1 MVRDFLRT
9 LAKHGILIIL
19 ALAVVGVIARS
30 WFSYQ
35 TTTGAVRQAEVAYE
49 ARRDVM
55 AVLTDLLDQETGLRG
70 YVSTQKHDFLA
81 PYLSGRSRID
91 ADLALA
97 LKASAD
103 ADTSSI
109 HPSIVDTVTTYNIW
123 LDTVARPLIA
133 APVRSDTAALQAR
146 GKALMDRMRADVKS
160 SLDVLDA
167 KSASYSQRTQEQLA
181 LGSIVSLIIA
191 LALCAALAAMLRAQR
206 RIAVER
212 DRFVSTAQDMFVVA
226 SMDGLFINMNPA
238 AERILKRSR
247 SELLGKPIMAL
258 VHPEDV
264 ERTKAAMSELAEGK
278 SIEAFRNRYQAA
290 DGSYRWMCWNSVPD
304 LGRRRIYASGRDET
318 DRVAF
323 EIERDHLAFN
333 DLLTGLPNR
342 ASFLAHAARAL
353 TAARA
358 MQSELVVILF
368 DLDGFKAVNDAH
380 GHSVGDE
387 VLRELARR
395 VRSALRKADLVAR
408 IGGDE
413 FTILLQAHVGSVDVD
428 IVVGKIQA
436 TFREPVRV
444 QGHEL
449 WLRASIGVAR
459 YPADG
464 DTIES
469 LLICADHAMYRAKRL
484 AGLNSA

>member
-1 MVRDFLRT
+1 MIRDLFRT
-9 LAKHGILIIL
+9 LAKHGIILIL
-19 ALAVVGVIARS
+19 ALAVVGVIVRS
-30 WFSYQ
+30 WVSYQ
-35 TTTGAVRQAEVAYE
+35 TTTGAVKQAEAAYE
-49 ARRDVM
+49 ARRDM
-55 AVLTDLLDQETGLRG
+55 MTVLTDLLDQETGLRG
-70 YVSTQKHDFLA
+70 YMSTEKRYFLA
-81 PYLSGRSRID
+81 PYLSSRTRID
-91 ADLALA
+91 NDLALA
-97 LKASAD
+97 IQASAA
-103 ADTSSI
+103 ADTSDI
-109 HPSIVDTVTTYNIW
+109 RPSIVDTVTTYNKW
-123 LDTVARPLIA
+123 LDSVARPLIA
-133 APVRSDTAALQAR
+133 NPSRRDAVALQAR
-146 GKALMDRMRADVKS
+146 GEALMDRMRADVTS
-160 SLDVLDA
+160 SLSILDA
-167 KSASYSQRTQEQLA
+167 KSASYSQRTQEELA
-181 LGSIVSLIIA
+181 LGAIVSLVIA
-191 LALCAALAAMLRAQR
+191 LALCAALAAMLRVQR
-206 RIAVER
+206 RTEVER

-226 SMDGLFINMNPA
+226 SMDGRFINVNPA
-238 AERILKRSR
+238 AERILNRSR
-247 SELLGKPIMAL
+247 AELLGKPIMAI

-264 ERTKAAMSELAEGK
+264 DRTKDAMTALAGGQ
-278 SIEAFRNRYQAA
+278 SLEAFRNRYLAA
-290 DGSYRWMCWNSVPD
+290 DGSYRWMCWNLVPD

-333 DLLTGLPNR
+333 DLVTGLPNR
-342 ASFLAHAARAL
+342 ASFLGHAARAL
-353 TAARA
+353 IAARA
-358 MQSELVVILF
+358 MQSELVIILF

-387 VLRELARR
+387 VLREIARR

-436 TFREPVRV
+436 TFREALHV

-449 WLRASIGVAR
+449 RLRASIGVAR

-464 DTIES
+464 DTTES